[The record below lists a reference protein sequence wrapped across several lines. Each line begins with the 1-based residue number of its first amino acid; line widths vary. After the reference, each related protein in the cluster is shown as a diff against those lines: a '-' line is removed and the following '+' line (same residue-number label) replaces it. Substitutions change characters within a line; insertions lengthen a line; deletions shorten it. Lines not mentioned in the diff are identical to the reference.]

1 MGDELNKLID
11 DTASGKQPV
20 TPGTVQMHP
29 RVKFPNEMIDH
40 EYIRKIVR
48 EELTKIVMGV
58 GNYPESELLYETM
71 RDKMEGNAIGHR
83 NLPENA
89 ALNMFMRDLLES
101 IKKEK

>member
-1 MGDELNKLID
+1 MSDELNKLID

-71 RDKMEGNAIGHR
+71 RDKMEGNAIGQR

-89 ALNMFMRDLLES
+89 ALNMFVRDLLNTINRDE
-101 IKKEK
+101 

>member
-1 MGDELNKLID
+1 MSDELNKLID

-71 RDKMEGNAIGHR
+71 RDKMEGNTIGRR

-89 ALNMFMRDLLES
+89 ALNMFVRDLLNTINRDE
-101 IKKEK
+101 

>member
-1 MGDELNKLID
+1 MNDELNKLID

-20 TPGTVQMHP
+20 TSGTVQMHP

-71 RDKMEGNAIGHR
+71 RDKMEGNAIGQR

-89 ALNMFMRDLLES
+89 ALNMFVRDLLNTINRDE
-101 IKKEK
+101 

>member
-1 MGDELNKLID
+1 MNDELNKLID

-29 RVKFPNEMIDH
+29 RAKFPNEMIDH

-71 RDKMEGNAIGHR
+71 RDKMEGNAIGQR

-89 ALNMFMRDLLES
+89 ALNMFVRDLLNTINRDE
-101 IKKEK
+101 

>member
-1 MGDELNKLID
+1 MSDELNKLID

-20 TPGTVQMHP
+20 TPGVVQMHP
-29 RVKFPNEMIDH
+29 PVKFPNEMIDH

-71 RDKMEGNAIGHR
+71 RDKMEGNVIGRR

-89 ALNMFMRDLLES
+89 ALNMFVRDLLNTINRDE
-101 IKKEK
+101 